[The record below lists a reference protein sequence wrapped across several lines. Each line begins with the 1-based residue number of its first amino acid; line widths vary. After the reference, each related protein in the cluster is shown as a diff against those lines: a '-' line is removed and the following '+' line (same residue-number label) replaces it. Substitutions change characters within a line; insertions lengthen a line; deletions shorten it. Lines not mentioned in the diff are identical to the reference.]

1 MLARTHGRLPL
12 GGFSSQFLGEHG
24 IPDSRN
30 VGSSESSKIEMSLG
44 SRSSHGHSN
53 RVVVTGDRS
62 QNHISPHHTHIFSSI
77 SPLLLSLPLSLRL
90 LKKEQKESPENLGRD
105 T

>member
-24 IPDSRN
+24 IPDSQN
-30 VGSSESSKIEMSLG
+30 VGSSESFEIEMSLG

-53 RVVVTGDRS
+53 RVVVTARKTTS
-62 QNHISPHHTHIFSSI
+62 PPHHTHIFSSI